1 MATVWLSTSFKIS
14 SFCVHQKKDETF
26 GLEQHEG
33 EVNDSKL
40 FIFVMNFPSNRLNS
54 NGYGFVFNKEERMN
68 TFFLRRL
75 TWANLDARCPKTV
88 FPVRVGSELVSV
100 GVVEHEPWTCVLTC
114 PLILEVLTGLQN
126 TQTTFPMSA
135 LV

>member
-1 MATVWLSTSFKIS
+1 M
-14 SFCVHQKKDETF
+14 
-26 GLEQHEG
+26 
-33 EVNDSKL
+33 NDPKL
-40 FIFVMNFPSNRLNS
+40 FIFVMNFSSNSLNS
-54 NGYGFVFNKEERMN
+54 HGYGFVFNKEDRMKN
-68 TFFLRRL
+68 FFLRRL

-88 FPVRVGSELVSV
+88 LPVRVGSELVSV